1 MQNVRVLVIG
11 AGSSGISAVSRL
23 IEKGFKSVVCL
34 EAENR
39 IGGRVFT
46 TAFADNVVELGAQW

>member
-1 MQNVRVLVIG
+1 MQNIRVLVIG
-11 AGSSGISAVSRL
+11 AGSSGISATSRL
-23 IEKGFKSVVCL
+23 IEKGFRNVVCL

-39 IGGRVFT
+39 IGGRVYT